1 MAQDFEAKQTF
12 PFDVKR
18 NRLFEF
24 LVTDVLAAAGSA
36 TLITPAVIIFDRS
49 VTNDDDLIDMI
60 DKI

>member
-24 LVTDVLAAAGSA
+24 LAADVLAAAGSA
-36 TLITPAVIIFDRS
+36 TLITPAVIIFDRL
-49 VTNDDDLIDMI
+49 VANDNHLINMI
-60 DKI
+60 YRI